1 MTGRDQ
7 LGVKGRCAEAPELLL
22 RSRRFAIVF
31 AMLLAILW
39 QSFVTQTHVHANPGV
54 YATAIPDSTG
64 APTRLKAGEA
74 PSDQPTTCPICQEV
88 AHAGSYLSP
97 TAVALQPPLPA
108 HLWRTVIPTP
118 APTLRQRSHAW
129 QSRAPPRQ
137 LQA

>member
-7 LGVKGRCAEAPELLL
+7 LGAKGRCAEAPEFLL
-22 RSRRFAIVF
+22 RARRLAIVF

-54 YATAIPDSTG
+54 YATAISDSAS

-74 PSDQPTTCPICQEV
+74 PSDLPATCPICQEV

-97 TAVALQPPLPA
+97 AAVALQPPVPVG
-108 HLWRTVIPTP
+108 LWRSVAPALSSTP
-118 APTLRQRSHAW
+118 RQRSHAW
-129 QSRAPPRQ
+129 QSRAPPYQ

>member
-7 LGVKGRCAEAPELLL
+7 LGVKGGCAEAPELLL
-22 RSRRFAIVF
+22 RARRFAIVF

-39 QSFVTQTHVHANPGV
+39 QSFVTQTHVHANPRV
-54 YATAIPDSTG
+54 YATAISDNAG

-74 PSDQPTTCPICQEV
+74 PSDLPATCPICQEV

-97 TAVALQPPLPA
+97 AAVALQPPVPID
-108 HLWRTVIPTP
+108 LWRTATP
-118 APTLRQRSHAW
+118 ALSPTLRQRSHAW

>member
-22 RSRRFAIVF
+22 RARRFAIVF

-39 QSFVTQTHVHANPGV
+39 QSFVTQTHVHANPDV
-54 YATAIPDSTG
+54 YATAISDNAG

-74 PSDQPTTCPICQEV
+74 PSDLPATCPICQEV

-97 TAVALQPPLPA
+97 AAVALQPPVPID
-108 HLWRTVIPTP
+108 LWRTATP
-118 APTLRQRSHAW
+118 ALSPTRRQRSHAW
-129 QSRAPPRQ
+129 QSRAPPHQ

>member
-7 LGVKGRCAEAPELLL
+7 LGAKGRCADAPELLL
-22 RSRRFAIVF
+22 RARRFAIVL

-54 YATAIPDSTG
+54 YATAISHSAG
-64 APTRLKAGEA
+64 APTRLKAGEG
-74 PSDQPTTCPICQEV
+74 PSDLPATCPICQEI

-97 TAVALQPPLPA
+97 AAVALQPPIPVD
-108 HLWRTVIPTP
+108 LWRTATP
-118 APTLRQRSHAW
+118 ALSPALRQRSHAW
-129 QSRAPPRQ
+129 QSRAPPHQ